1 VDFRLSSLALA
12 TWLSAA
18 IVITSAGLAN
28 PIWASAMCAT
38 FILLARV
45 FIRRFSQ
52 SQIETTT
59 LVAVILLGTLLGSAV
74 AAIRITPL
82 ATGPIAQASQSNSV
96 VSGVATITS
105 DPILTQS
112 KDALDWNN
120 RQLLRVTLR
129 IDSLTVRDK
138 AFNTGSPVMSFIT
151 DPELI
156 SSAQHYIPGQRI
168 EFSGKLSPAPIGKP
182 FAAYLKLLES
192 PDLIQAAPGY
202 QMLAADLRSG
212 LHESLR
218 FSSQAAQGLVP
229 GLALGDSSALQPE
242 LADQMKA
249 AGLTHL
255 IAVSGTN
262 VTLLIVVVL
271 AVLRKFRV
279 NRNWQYLITVISLF
293 AFVILVRP
301 QPSVLR
307 ATVMGLV
314 ALAATYS
321 KSNRSPLPALSVAV
335 ISLVALDPWLAVS
348 YGFAL
353 SVAATAG
360 LILWVNRIQAFLD
373 RTIPKR
379 VPLWIIQTLTVTIA
393 AQFSVFPILVALGS
407 PISLSS
413 IPANMLAVP
422 LAGPAMVLGLLAALV
437 TPFSQVLGILIAWLS
452 GCFAQLIA
460 FVAQTC
466 AAIDW
471 LLIPWPSGKPGIA
484 LALISISGVIQIGVL
499 WRQLSKAQQSQAVS
513 MLLTG
518 IVLIWINPTFTLKQ
532 WPAPNWVMVSCD
544 VGQGDATVIR
554 VGPNEAVVVDVGGDA
569 KAIDRCLNDLHIK
582 RIPVLLLTHFHADH
596 VGGLEGAIGNRE
608 IGQIR
613 VSPLNDPPSTTE
625 FVNDVLRKLNRKS
638 TVMTYPERFVVN
650 GVSVTCIWPSEL
662 ITGQGSDANNASVAL
677 AVEVHGVS
685 ILLAGDIEP
694 PAQDQ
699 IVRNSP
705 AIDFDVI
712 KVAHHGSRY
721 QSSDF
726 AKWANADIAFI
737 SAGKDNDYGHPA
749 PETISLYELTGSQ
762 VFRTDLDGDLAIMVQ
777 DSQIRVAT
785 RQ

>member
-1 VDFRLSSLALA
+1 MDFRLSSLAVA

-38 FILLARV
+38 FILVARV
-45 FIRRFSQ
+45 FIRRFSNDDV
-52 SQIETTT
+52 ETKT
-59 LVAVILLGTLLGSAV
+59 LLAMILLGTLLGTGIAV
-74 AAIRITPL
+74 LRILPL

-96 VSGVATITS
+96 VSGIATITS

-112 KDALDWNN
+112 KDDLDWNN
-120 RQLLRVTLR
+120 RRLLRITMR
-129 IDSLTVRDK
+129 IDSLTARGET
-138 AFNTGSPVMSFIT
+138 FNVGSPVMSFIS
-151 DPELI
+151 DPDLI
-156 SSAQHYIPGQRI
+156 SVVEQYIPGQRF
-168 EFSGKLSPAPIGKP
+168 EFSGKLMPAPIGKP
-182 FAAYLKLLES
+182 FGGYLKLLEPPVLVQS
-192 PDLIQAAPGY
+192 APRY
-202 QMLAADLRSG
+202 QVLATNLRAG

-218 FSSQAAQGLVP
+218 FSSDAAQGLVP
-229 GLALGDSSALQPE
+229 GLALGDSSALKPE

-271 AVLRKFRV
+271 AVLRGFRV
-279 NRNWQYLITVISLF
+279 NRNWQYLVTVFALL
-293 AFVILVRP
+293 AFVVLVRP

-321 KSNRSPLPALSVAV
+321 KSNRSPVPALSVAV
-335 ISLVALDPWLAVS
+335 IALVALDPWLAVS

-360 LILWVNRIQAFLD
+360 LILWVNRIRTFLD

-379 VPLWIIQTLTVTIA
+379 VPLWTIQILTVTIA

-437 TPFSQVLGILIAWLS
+437 SPISQALATAIAWVA
-452 GCFAQLIA
+452 GCFAHLIA
-460 FVAQTC
+460 IVAQYSS
-466 AAIDW
+466 AIDW
-471 LLIPWPSGKPGIA
+471 LVVPWPSGNLGIA
-484 LALISISGVIQIGVL
+484 FALLAVAGVVRVGL
-499 WRQLSKAQQSQAVS
+499 AWRQLSAVEQSQCASVVLA
-513 MLLTG
+513 LLA
-518 IVLIWINPTFTLKQ
+518 LLWINPSLNLKQ
-532 WPAPNWVMVSCD
+532 WPVPNWVMVSCD

-554 VGPNEAVVVDVGGDA
+554 VGRNEAVVVDVGGDA
-569 KAIDRCLNDLHIK
+569 EAIDRCLNDLHIK

-608 IGQIR
+608 VGQIR
-613 VSPLNDPPSTTE
+613 VSPLNDPPGTTD
-625 FVNDVLRKLNRKS
+625 FVNDVLERLDRES
-638 TVMTYPERFVVN
+638 TVMTYPERFVIN
-650 GVSVTCIWPSEL
+650 SVSFTCIWPSEIIL
-662 ITGQGSDANNASVAL
+662 GQGSDANNSSVAI
-677 AVEVHGVS
+677 AVDVAGTS

-694 PAQDQ
+694 PAQDK
-699 IVRNSP
+699 IARDLP
-705 AIDFDVI
+705 AMDFDVI

-721 QSSDF
+721 QSNDF
-726 AKWANADIAFI
+726 ANWVNAEVAVI
-737 SAGKDNDYGHPA
+737 SVGKDNDYGHPA

-762 VFRTDLDGDLAIMVQ
+762 VFRTDLGGDLAVLIQ

-785 RQ
+785 RR

>member
-1 VDFRLSSLALA
+1 
-12 TWLSAA
+12 
-18 IVITSAGLAN
+18 
-28 PIWASAMCAT
+28 M
-38 FILLARV
+38 
-45 FIRRFSQ
+45 
-52 SQIETTT
+52 
-59 LVAVILLGTLLGSAV
+59 ILLGTILGGAI
-74 AAIRITPL
+74 AAIRIVPL
-82 ATGPIAQASQSNSV
+82 VTGPIAQASQSNSV
-96 VSGVATITS
+96 VSGIATIAS
-105 DPILTQS
+105 DPIVTHS
-112 KDALDWNN
+112 KETLDWND
-120 RQLLRVTLR
+120 RKLLRISLR
-129 IDSLTVRDK
+129 IDSVTARGQT
-138 AFNTGSPVMSFIT
+138 FNVGSPVLSFIS

-156 SSAQHYIPGQRI
+156 SIAQRYIPGQRI
-168 EFSGKLSPAPIGKP
+168 EFSAKLSAAPVGKP
-182 FAAYLKLLES
+182 FAAYIKLLE
-192 PDLIQAAPGY
+192 PPVLIESAPRY
-202 QMLAADLRSG
+202 QMLASQLRAG

-218 FSSQAAQGLVP
+218 LSPESAKGLVP
-229 GLALGDSSALQPE
+229 GLALGDSAALQPE
-242 LADQMKA
+242 LAEQMKA

-279 NRNWQYLITVISLF
+279 NRNWQYLITVFALL
-293 AFVILVRP
+293 AFVVLVRP

-321 KSNRSPLPALSVAV
+321 KSNRSPVPALSVA
-335 ISLVALDPWLAVS
+335 IIALVAMDPWLAVS

-360 LILWVNRIQAFLD
+360 LILWVNRIQTFLD
-373 RTIPKR
+373 RTVPKR

-437 TPFSQVLGILIAWLS
+437 TPFSQPLGTLIAWLA

-460 FVAQTC
+460 MVAQFC
-466 AAIDW
+466 AAIEW
-471 LLIPWPSGKPGIA
+471 LRIPWPSGKLGIA
-484 LALISISGVIQIGVL
+484 LALVSISGVIRIGIL

-513 MLLTG
+513 TLMTALVFLW
-518 IVLIWINPTFTLKQ
+518 LNPTFDLKQ
-532 WPAPNWVMVSCD
+532 WPVPNWVMVSCD

-554 VGPNEAVVVDVGGDA
+554 VGRNEAVVVDVGGDPN
-569 KAIDRCLNDLHIK
+569 AIDSCLKDLGIK

-613 VSPLNDPPSTTE
+613 VSPLNDPPNTTK
-625 FVNDVLRKLNRKS
+625 FVQGVLTRLNMNA

-650 GVSVTCIWPSEL
+650 GVSFTCIWPSEL
-662 ITGQGSDANNASVAL
+662 IMGQGSDANNASVAL
-677 AVEVHGVS
+677 AVEVDGIS

-694 PAQDQ
+694 PAQEKIARDL
-699 IVRNSP
+699 P

-726 AKWANADIAFI
+726 ASWANAEVAFI

-749 PETISLYELTGSQ
+749 PETISLYELNGSQ
-762 VFRTDLDGDLAIMVQ
+762 VFRTDLEGDLAITVQ

-785 RQ
+785 RR

>member
-1 VDFRLSSLALA
+1 MDFRLSSLAVA

-18 IVITSAGLAN
+18 IVITSVGLAN
-28 PIWASAMCAT
+28 PVWVSAMCAI
-38 FILLARV
+38 FILVARV
-45 FIRRFSQ
+45 FVRRFSNNE
-52 SQIETTT
+52 IETKT
-59 LVAVILLGTLLGSAV
+59 LVAMILLGALLGT
-74 AAIRITPL
+74 AIAILRILPL
-82 ATGPIAQASQSNSV
+82 ATGPIAQASQSDSV
-96 VSGVATITS
+96 VSGIATITS

-112 KDALDWNN
+112 NDDLDWNN
-120 RQLLRVTLR
+120 RRLLRITMR
-129 IDSLTVRDK
+129 IDSLTARGK
-138 AFNTGSPVMSFIT
+138 TFNVGSPVMSFIS

-156 SSAQHYIPGQRI
+156 SIVEHYIPGQQF

-182 FAAYLKLLES
+182 FAGYLKLLEPPVLVQS
-192 PDLIQAAPGY
+192 APRY
-202 QMLAADLRSG
+202 QQVATNLRSG

-218 FSSQAAQGLVP
+218 FSSESAQGLVP
-229 GLALGDSSALQPE
+229 GLALGDSSALKPE
-242 LADQMKA
+242 LAEQMKA

-271 AVLRKFRV
+271 AVLRGFRV
-279 NRNWQYLITVISLF
+279 NRNWQYLLTVVALL
-293 AFVILVRP
+293 AFVVLVRP

-321 KSNRSPLPALSVAV
+321 KSNRSPVPALSVAV
-335 ISLVALDPWLAVS
+335 ITLVALDPWLAVS

-360 LILWVNRIQAFLD
+360 LILWVNRIQTFLD

-379 VPLWIIQTLTVTIA
+379 VPLWIIQILTVTVA

-422 LAGPAMVLGLLAALV
+422 LAGPAMVLGLLSALV
-437 TPFSQVLGILIAWLS
+437 TPISQLLGTAIAWVA
-452 GCFAQLIA
+452 GCFAHLIA
-460 FVAQTC
+460 IVAQFSS
-466 AAIDW
+466 AIDW
-471 LLIPWPSGKPGIA
+471 LVIPWPAGKFGIA
-484 LALISISGVIQIGVL
+484 LALLSVSGVVQVGLVWPRL
-499 WRQLSKAQQSQAVS
+499 TAMQQSQSAS
-513 MLLTG
+513 
-518 IVLIWINPTFTLKQ
+518 IVLAALVLLWINPSFTLKQ
-532 WPAPNWVMVSCD
+532 WPVPNWVMVSCD

-554 VGPNEAVVVDVGGDA
+554 VGRNKAVVVDVGGDA
-569 KAIDRCLNDLHIK
+569 KAVDRCLSDLHIK

-608 IGQIR
+608 VGQIR

-625 FVNDVLRKLNRKS
+625 FVNDVLARLNQKS
-638 TVMTYPERFVVN
+638 TIMTYPERFVIN
-650 GVSVTCIWPSEL
+650 GVSFTCIWPSEL
-662 ITGQGSDANNASVAL
+662 ILGQGSDANNASVAI
-677 AVEVHGVS
+677 AVEVNGIS

-694 PAQDQ
+694 PAQDK
-699 IVRNSP
+699 IVRDLP
-705 AIDFDVI
+705 ATDFDVI

-726 AKWANADIAFI
+726 ASWANAEVAFI
-737 SAGKDNDYGHPA
+737 SVGKDNDYGHPA

-762 VFRTDLDGDLAIMVQ
+762 VFRTDLGGDLAVSIQ

-785 RQ
+785 RR

>member
-1 VDFRLSSLALA
+1 MWV
-12 TWLSAA
+12 
-18 IVITSAGLAN
+18 
-28 PIWASAMCAT
+28 SAMCAS
-38 FILLARV
+38 FLLLARV

-52 SQIETTT
+52 SQIETKT
-59 LVAVILLGTLLGSAV
+59 LLAMILLGTLLGGSIAV
-74 AAIRITPL
+74 IRILPL
-82 ATGPIAQASQSNSV
+82 VSGPIAVASQSNSV
-96 VSGVATITS
+96 ISGIATITS
-105 DPILTQS
+105 DPMITQS
-112 KDALDWNN
+112 KEALNWNN
-120 RQLLRVTLR
+120 RKLLRIALQ
-129 IDSLTVRDK
+129 IDSVTTRGQT
-138 AFNTGSPVMSFIT
+138 FNVGSPVLSFIS

-156 SSAQHYIPGQRI
+156 SVAEDYIPGQRI
-168 EFSGKLSPAPIGKP
+168 KFSAKLSAAPIGKP
-182 FAAYLKLLES
+182 FAGYLNFLE
-192 PDLIQAAPGY
+192 PPELIESAPRY
-202 QMLAADLRSG
+202 QMLASQLRSG

-218 FSSQAAQGLVP
+218 LSPESAKGLVP

-242 LADQMKA
+242 LAEQMKA

-279 NRNWQYLITVISLF
+279 NRNWQYLITVFALL
-293 AFVILVRP
+293 AFVVLVRP

-321 KSNRSPLPALSVAV
+321 KSNRSPVPALSVA
-335 ISLVALDPWLAVS
+335 IIALVAMDPWLAVS

-437 TPFSQVLGILIAWLS
+437 TPFSQVLGTLIAWLA

-460 FVAQTC
+460 LVAQFS
-466 AAIDW
+466 AAAEW
-471 LLIPWPSGKPGIA
+471 LRIPWPSGELGIA
-484 LALISISGVIQIGVL
+484 LALICVSGVIQVGIV
-499 WRQLSKAQQSQAVS
+499 WRQLSKAQQSQALSILITAVV
-513 MLLTG
+513 LL
-518 IVLIWINPTFTLKQ
+518 WINPSLTFKQ
-532 WPAPNWVMVSCD
+532 WPVPNWVMVSCD

-554 VGPNEAVVVDVGGDA
+554 VGPNEAVVVDVGGDSA
-569 KAIDRCLNDLHIK
+569 AIDGCLNDLGIK

-596 VGGLEGAIGNRE
+596 VGGLEGAIGNRA

-613 VSPLNDPPSTTE
+613 VSPLNDPPITTK
-625 FVNDVLRKLNRKS
+625 FVQGVLNRMNLNA

-650 GVSVTCIWPSEL
+650 GVSFTCIWPSEL

-677 AVEVHGVS
+677 AVEVNGIS

-694 PAQDQ
+694 PAQEKIARDL
-699 IVRNSP
+699 P

-726 AKWANADIAFI
+726 ASWANAEVAFI

-762 VFRTDLDGDLAIMVQ
+762 VFRTDLQGDLAITAQ
-777 DSQIRVAT
+777 DSQIWVAT
-785 RQ
+785 RR

>member
-1 VDFRLSSLALA
+1 
-12 TWLSAA
+12 
-18 IVITSAGLAN
+18 
-28 PIWASAMCAT
+28 
-38 FILLARV
+38 V

-52 SQIETTT
+52 SQIEART
-59 LVAVILLGTLLGSAV
+59 LVAMILLGTLLGSAI
-74 AAIRITPL
+74 AAIRIVPL
-82 ATGPIAQASQSNSV
+82 VTGPIAQASQSNSV
-96 VSGVATITS
+96 VSGIATIAS
-105 DPILTQS
+105 DPIVTHS
-112 KDALDWNN
+112 KETLDWND
-120 RQLLRVTLR
+120 RKLLRISLR
-129 IDSLTVRDK
+129 IDSVTARGQT
-138 AFNTGSPVMSFIT
+138 FNVGSPVLSFIS

-156 SSAQHYIPGQRI
+156 SIVQRYIPGQRI
-168 EFSGKLSPAPIGKP
+168 EFSAKLSGAPVGKP
-182 FAAYLKLLES
+182 FAAYIKLLEA
-192 PDLIQAAPGY
+192 PVLIESAPRY
-202 QMLAADLRSG
+202 QMLASQLRAG

-218 FSSQAAQGLVP
+218 LSPESAKGLVP

-242 LADQMKA
+242 LAEQMKA

-279 NRNWQYLITVISLF
+279 NRNWQYLITVFALL
-293 AFVILVRP
+293 AFVVLVRP

-321 KSNRSPLPALSVAV
+321 KSNRSPVPALSVA
-335 ISLVALDPWLAVS
+335 IIALVAMDPWLAVS

-360 LILWVNRIQAFLD
+360 LILWVNRIQTFLD
-373 RTIPKR
+373 RTVPKR

-437 TPFSQVLGILIAWLS
+437 TPFSQPLGTLIAWLA

-460 FVAQTC
+460 MVAQFC
-466 AAIDW
+466 AAIEW
-471 LLIPWPSGKPGIA
+471 LRIPWPSGKLGIA
-484 LALISISGVIQIGVL
+484 LALISISGVIQIGIL

-513 MLLTG
+513 TLMTALVFLW
-518 IVLIWINPTFTLKQ
+518 LNPTFDLRQ
-532 WPAPNWVMVSCD
+532 WPVPNWVMVSCD

-554 VGPNEAVVVDVGGDA
+554 VGRNEAVVVDVGGDS
-569 KAIDRCLNDLHIK
+569 KAIDSCLKDLGIK

-613 VSPLNDPPSTTE
+613 VSPLNDPPNTTK
-625 FVNDVLRKLNRKS
+625 FVQGVLTRLNMNA

-650 GVSVTCIWPSEL
+650 GVSFTCIWPSEL
-662 ITGQGSDANNASVAL
+662 IMGQGSDANNASVAL
-677 AVEVHGVS
+677 AVEVDGVS

-694 PAQDQ
+694 PAQEKIASDL
-699 IVRNSP
+699 P

-726 AKWANADIAFI
+726 ASWANAEVAFI
-737 SAGKDNDYGHPA
+737 SVGKDNDYGHPA

-762 VFRTDLDGDLAIMVQ
+762 VFRTDLRGDLAITVQ

-785 RQ
+785 RR

>member
-12 TWLSAA
+12 TWLSSA
-18 IVITSAGLAN
+18 IVITSVGLAN
-28 PIWASAMCAT
+28 PVWVSAMWAS

-52 SQIETTT
+52 SHIETKT
-59 LVAVILLGTLLGSAV
+59 LVTMILLGVFLGTGV
-74 AAIRITPL
+74 AALRILPL
-82 ATGPIAQASQSNSV
+82 VTGPIAQASQANSV
-96 VSGVATITS
+96 ISGIATITS
-105 DPILTQS
+105 DPIVTQT
-112 KDALDWNN
+112 KGALDWNN
-120 RQLLRVTLR
+120 QKLLRISLR
-129 IDSLTVRDK
+129 LDALTIRGESFKV
-138 AFNTGSPVMSFIT
+138 GSPVMSFIT
-151 DPELI
+151 DPEI
-156 SSAQHYIPGQRI
+156 FATAEDFIPGQQF
-168 EFSGKLSPAPIGKP
+168 EFTGKLSSAPVGKP
-182 FAAYLKLLES
+182 FAAYLKFLTPPVLVES
-192 PDLIQAAPGY
+192 APKY
-202 QMLAADLRSG
+202 QVLASDLRAG
-212 LHESLR
+212 LHDSLR
-218 FSSQAAQGLVP
+218 FSSDAAKGLVP
-229 GLALGDSSALQPE
+229 GLALGDSSALKPE
-242 LADQMKA
+242 LAEQMMA

-271 AVLRKFRV
+271 AVLRSFRV
-279 NRNWQYLITVISLF
+279 NRNWQYFAAVVALL
-293 AFVILVRP
+293 AFVVLVRP
-301 QPSVLR
+301 EPSVLR

-321 KSNRSPLPALSVAV
+321 KSNRSPVPALSVA
-335 ISLVALDPWLAVS
+335 IIALVAMDPWLGVS

-360 LILWVNRIQAFLD
+360 LILWVNRIQAFLE

-379 VPLWIIQTLTVTIA
+379 VPLWIIQILTVTTA

-413 IPANMLAVP
+413 IPANMFAVP

-437 TPFSQVLGILIAWLS
+437 TPISQAIGAAIAWIA
-452 GCFAQLIA
+452 GCFAHLIA
-460 FVAQTC
+460 LVAQFS

-471 LLIPWPSGKPGIA
+471 LVIPWPSGKLGVT
-484 LALISISGVIQIGVL
+484 LALLAVSGVVQIGLVWRRLSSLQQGQAISILIVTVL
-499 WRQLSKAQQSQAVS
+499 
-513 MLLTG
+513 LL
-518 IVLIWINPTFTLKQ
+518 WIHPSLTLKQ

-554 VGPNEAVVVDVGGDA
+554 VGRNEAVVVDVGGDA
-569 KAIDRCLNDLHIK
+569 KAIDRCLSDLHIK

-596 VGGLEGAIGNRE
+596 VGGLEGAINNRE
-608 IGQIR
+608 VGQIR
-613 VSPLNDPPSTTE
+613 VSPLNDPPSTTQ
-625 FVNDVLRKLNRKS
+625 FVNAVLTRMNRES
-638 TVMTYPERFVVN
+638 SVITYPERFVIN
-650 GVSVTCIWPSEL
+650 GASFTCIWPSEL
-662 ITGQGSDANNASVAL
+662 ILGQGSDANNASVAL
-677 AVEVHGVS
+677 AVEVHGVW

-726 AKWANADIAFI
+726 ASWANAEVAFI

-749 PETISLYELTGSQ
+749 PETISLYKLTGSR
-762 VFRTDLDGDLAIMVQ
+762 VFRTDLQGDLAITVQ

-785 RQ
+785 RR

>member
-1 VDFRLSSLALA
+1 MDFRLSSLAVA

-38 FILLARV
+38 FILVARV
-45 FIRRFSQ
+45 FIRRFS
-52 SQIETTT
+52 SNEIETKT
-59 LVAVILLGTLLGSAV
+59 LLAMILLGTLLGT
-74 AAIRITPL
+74 AIATLRILPL

-96 VSGVATITS
+96 VSGIATITS
-105 DPILTQS
+105 DPIVTQS
-112 KDALDWNN
+112 KDDLDWNN
-120 RQLLRVTLR
+120 RRLLRISLR
-129 IDSLTVRDK
+129 IDSLTTRGK
-138 AFNTGSPVMSFIT
+138 TFNVGSPVMSFIT

-156 SSAQHYIPGQRI
+156 AIAEHYIPGQRF
-168 EFSGKLSPAPIGKP
+168 EFSGKLSSAPIGKP
-182 FAAYLKLLES
+182 FAGYLKLLEPPVLVQS
-192 PDLIQAAPGY
+192 APRY
-202 QMLAADLRSG
+202 QELASNLRSG

-218 FSSQAAQGLVP
+218 FSSDAAQGLVP
-229 GLALGDSSALQPE
+229 GLALGDSSALKPE

-271 AVLRKFRV
+271 AILRGFRV
-279 NRNWQYLITVISLF
+279 NRNWQYLVTVIALL
-293 AFVILVRP
+293 AFVVLVRP

-321 KSNRSPLPALSVAV
+321 KSNRSPVPALSVA
-335 ISLVALDPWLAVS
+335 IIALVALDPWLAVS

-360 LILWVNRIQAFLD
+360 LILWVNRIQTFLD
-373 RTIPKR
+373 RTVPKQ
-379 VPLWIIQTLTVTIA
+379 VPLWIIQIVTVTMA

-437 TPFSQVLGILIAWLS
+437 SPVSQVLGIAIAWLA
-452 GCFAQLIA
+452 GCFAHLIA
-460 FVAQTC
+460 IVAQFS
-466 AAIDW
+466 AAMDW
-471 LLIPWPSGKPGIA
+471 LVIPWPTGKLGIILALLAVSGVVQVGLVWRRLTTRQQSQSVSIVLTA
-484 LALISISGVIQIGVL
+484 LALL
-499 WRQLSKAQQSQAVS
+499 
-513 MLLTG
+513 
-518 IVLIWINPTFTLKQ
+518 WINPIFTLKQ
-532 WPAPNWVMVSCD
+532 WPVPNWVMVSCD

-554 VGPNEAVVVDVGGDA
+554 VGRNEAVVVDVGGNA
-569 KAIDRCLNDLHIK
+569 EAIDRCLSDLHIK

-613 VSPLNDPPSTTE
+613 VSPLNEPPSTTE
-625 FVNDVLRKLNRKS
+625 FINDVLERLNQKS
-638 TVMTYPERFVVN
+638 TVMTYPERFVIN
-650 GVSVTCIWPSEL
+650 GVSFTCIWPSEL
-662 ITGQGSDANNASVAL
+662 ILGQGSDANNASVAL
-677 AVEVHGVS
+677 AVEVAGVA

-694 PAQDQ
+694 PAQDK
-699 IVRNSP
+699 IVRDLP
-705 AIDFDVI
+705 EIDFDVI

-726 AKWANADIAFI
+726 ASWANAEVAFI
-737 SAGKDNDYGHPA
+737 SVGKDNDYGHPA

-762 VFRTDLDGDLAIMVQ
+762 VFRTDLGGDLAVSIQ

-785 RQ
+785 RR

>member
-1 VDFRLSSLALA
+1 MDFRLSSLAVA
-12 TWLSAA
+12 TWLATV
-18 IVITSAGLAN
+18 IVITSVGLAN
-28 PIWASAMCAT
+28 PVWASAMCSAFLLAAVT
-38 FILLARV
+38 FIRH
-45 FIRRFSQ
+45 FSQ
-52 SQIETTT
+52 NQIERKT
-59 LVAVILLGTLLGSAV
+59 LLLMILLGVSLGTSISI
-74 AAIRITPL
+74 IRILPL
-82 ATGPIAQASQSNSV
+82 ATGPIAQASESNSV
-96 VSGVATITS
+96 ISGIATITS
-105 DPILTQS
+105 DPMITQS
-112 KDALDWNN
+112 KETLGWNN
-120 RQLLRVTLR
+120 QKLLRISLR
-129 IDSLTVRDK
+129 IDSVITRGQSFEVS
-138 AFNTGSPVMSFIT
+138 SPVLAFISE
-151 DPELI
+151 PELI
-156 SSAQHYIPGQRI
+156 SVTEQYIPGQRI
-168 EFSGKLSPAPIGKP
+168 SFSAKLSPAPIGKP
-182 FAAYLKLLES
+182 FAGYLRLLEPPVFVES
-192 PDLIQAAPGY
+192 APRY
-202 QMLAADLRSG
+202 QMLASQLRAG
-212 LHESLR
+212 LHKSLR
-218 FSSQAAQGLVP
+218 FSPDSAQGLVP

-242 LADQMKA
+242 LAEQMKA

-279 NRNWQYLITVISLF
+279 SRNWQYFATVIALL
-293 AFVILVRP
+293 AFVVLVRP

-321 KSNRSPLPALSVAV
+321 KSNRSPVPAISVAV
-335 ISLVALDPWLAVS
+335 IALVAMDPWLAVS

-393 AQFSVFPILVALGS
+393 AQFAVFPILVALGS

-437 TPFSQVLGILIAWLS
+437 TPFSQALGTVIAWLA

-460 FVAQTC
+460 VIAQSC

-471 LLIPWPSGKPGIA
+471 LTIPWPTGKFGIA
-484 LALISISGVIQIGVL
+484 LALLAVSGGVQIGL
-499 WRQLSKAQQSQAVS
+499 TWRRISAIRQSQAITLVLTALV
-513 MLLTG
+513 LLWT
-518 IVLIWINPTFTLKQ
+518 NPTFNLKP
-532 WPAPNWVMVSCD
+532 WPVPNWVMVSCD

-554 VGPNEAVVVDVGGDA
+554 VGRNEAVVVDVGGDP
-569 KAIDRCLNDLHIK
+569 KAIDKCLSDLHIK

-596 VGGLEGAIGNRE
+596 VGGLAGAIGSRE
-608 IGQIR
+608 VGEIR
-613 VSPLNDPPSTTE
+613 VSPLNDPPNTTE
-625 FVNDVLRKLNRKS
+625 FVQGVLSSLNLKS
-638 TVMTYPERFVVN
+638 VVLTYPEKFVIN
-650 GVSVTCIWPSEL
+650 GVSFTCIWPSEL
-662 ITGQGSDANNASVAL
+662 IMGQGSDANNASVAM
-677 AVEVHGVS
+677 AVQVNGVS
-685 ILLAGDIEP
+685 ILLTGDIEP
-694 PAQDQ
+694 PAQDK
-699 IVRNSP
+699 IVRDLP
-705 AIDFDVI
+705 EIDFDVI

-726 AKWANADIAFI
+726 ANWANAEVAVI
-737 SAGKDNDYGHPA
+737 SVGKDNDYGHPA

-762 VFRTDLDGDLAIMVQ
+762 VFRTDLGGDLAISVQ

-785 RQ
+785 RR

>member
-1 VDFRLSSLALA
+1 MDFRLSSLALA
-12 TWLSAA
+12 TWLSSA
-18 IVITSAGLAN
+18 IVITSVGLAN
-28 PIWASAMCAT
+28 PVWVSAMCT
-38 FILLARV
+38 SFILLARV

-52 SQIETTT
+52 SQIETRT
-59 LVAVILLGTLLGSAV
+59 LVAMILLGTLLGSAI
-74 AAIRITPL
+74 AAIRIAPL
-82 ATGPIAQASQSNSV
+82 VTGPIAQASQSNSV
-96 VSGVATITS
+96 VSGIATITS
-105 DPILTQS
+105 DPIATHS
-112 KDALDWNN
+112 KEALDWND
-120 RQLLRVTLR
+120 RKLLRISLR
-129 IDSLTVRDK
+129 IDSVTARGQT
-138 AFNTGSPVMSFIT
+138 FNVGSPVLAFIS

-156 SSAQHYIPGQRI
+156 SVSENYIPGQRI
-168 EFSGKLSPAPIGKP
+168 RFLAKLSPAPVGKP
-182 FAAYLKLLES
+182 FAGYIRLLEKPVVIES
-192 PDLIQAAPGY
+192 APQY
-202 QMLAADLRSG
+202 QMLASQLRAG

-218 FSSQAAQGLVP
+218 LSPESAKGLVP

-242 LADQMKA
+242 LAEQMKA

-279 NRNWQYLITVISLF
+279 NRNWQYLITVFALL
-293 AFVILVRP
+293 AFVVLVRP

-321 KSNRSPLPALSVAV
+321 KSNRSPVPALSIA
-335 ISLVALDPWLAVS
+335 IIALVAMDPWLAVS

-360 LILWVNRIQAFLD
+360 LILWVNRIQIFLD
-373 RTIPKR
+373 RTVPKR

-437 TPFSQVLGILIAWLS
+437 TPFSQILGTLIAWLA

-460 FVAQTC
+460 VVAQSC

-471 LLIPWPSGKPGIA
+471 LVIPWPSGKLGIA
-484 LALISISGVIQIGVL
+484 LALICVSGVIQIGAL
-499 WRQLSKAQQSQAVS
+499 WRRLSKAQHSQALS
-513 MLLTG
+513 ILLTAV
-518 IVLIWINPTFTLKQ
+518 VLLWINPTFTLKQ
-532 WPAPNWVMVSCD
+532 WPVPNWVMVSCD

-554 VGPNEAVVVDVGGDA
+554 VGRNEAVVVDVGADA
-569 KAIDRCLNDLHIK
+569 KAIDGCLKDLGIK

-613 VSPLNDPPSTTE
+613 VSPLNDPPNTTK
-625 FVNDVLRKLNRKS
+625 FVQGVLSRMNMNAS
-638 TVMTYPERFVVN
+638 VMTYPERFVVN
-650 GVSVTCIWPSEL
+650 GVSFTCIWPSEL

-677 AVEVHGVS
+677 AVEVNGIS

-699 IVRNSP
+699 IVRDSP
-705 AIDFDVI
+705 VINFDVI

-726 AKWANADIAFI
+726 ASWADAEVAFI
-737 SAGKDNDYGHPA
+737 SVGKDNDYGHPA
-749 PETISLYELTGSQ
+749 PETISLYELNGSQ
-762 VFRTDLDGDLAIMVQ
+762 VFRTDLQGDLAIMVQ
-777 DSQIRVAT
+777 DSRIRVAT
-785 RQ
+785 RR

>member
-1 VDFRLSSLALA
+1 
-12 TWLSAA
+12 
-18 IVITSAGLAN
+18 
-28 PIWASAMCAT
+28 MCTT
-38 FILLARV
+38 FILVARV

-52 SQIETTT
+52 SQIETKT
-59 LVAVILLGTLLGSAV
+59 LFAMILLGTLLGGSIAV
-74 AAIRITPL
+74 IRILPL
-82 ATGPIAQASQSNSV
+82 VSGPVVEASQSNSV
-96 VSGVATITS
+96 ISGIATITS
-105 DPILTQS
+105 DPMITQS
-112 KDALDWNN
+112 KEALDWNN
-120 RQLLRVTLR
+120 RKLLRISLR
-129 IDSLTVRDK
+129 IDSVTTRGQ
-138 AFNTGSPVMSFIT
+138 AFNVGSPVLSFIS

-156 SSAQHYIPGQRI
+156 SVAEDFIPGQRI
-168 EFSGKLSPAPIGKP
+168 QFSAKLSAAPAGRPVAG
-182 FAAYLKLLES
+182 YLKLLEPPVLVQS
-192 PDLIQAAPGY
+192 APRY
-202 QMLAADLRSG
+202 QVLAAHLRGG

-218 FSSQAAQGLVP
+218 FSSDAAKGLVP

-242 LADQMKA
+242 LAEQMKA

-271 AVLRKFRV
+271 AVLRRFRV
-279 NRNWQYLITVISLF
+279 NRNWQYLITVFALL
-293 AFVILVRP
+293 AFVVLVRP

-314 ALAATYS
+314 VLAATYS
-321 KSNRSPLPALSVAV
+321 KSNRSPVPALSLA
-335 ISLVALDPWLAVS
+335 IIALVAMDPWLAVS

-360 LILWVNRIQAFLD
+360 LILWVNRIQTFLD

-379 VPLWIIQTLTVTIA
+379 VPLWIIQILTVTTA

-413 IPANMLAVP
+413 VPANMIAVP

-437 TPFSQVLGILIAWLS
+437 TPLSQAIGTAIAWLA
-452 GCFAQLIA
+452 GCFAHLIA
-460 FVAQTC
+460 LVAQFS
-466 AAIDW
+466 AAISW
-471 LLIPWPSGKPGIA
+471 LVIPWPSGKLGIA
-484 LALISISGVIQIGVL
+484 LAIICVSGVVQIGIF
-499 WRQLSKAQQSQAVS
+499 WRRLTNELQSQAVS
-513 MLLTG
+513 ILVAAAALLWFSPS
-518 IVLIWINPTFTLKQ
+518 LTFKQ
-532 WPAPNWVMVSCD
+532 WPVPNWVMVSCD

-554 VGPNEAVVVDVGGDA
+554 VGRNEAVVVDVGGDS
-569 KAIDRCLNDLHIK
+569 KAIDDCLNDLGIK

-613 VSPLNDPPSTTE
+613 VSPLNDPPNTTE
-625 FVNDVLRKLNRKS
+625 FVQAVLTRLNLNA

-650 GVSVTCIWPSEL
+650 GVSFTCIWPSEL
-662 ITGQGSDANNASVAL
+662 IMGQGSDANNASVAL
-677 AVEVHGVS
+677 AVEINGVS

-699 IVRNSP
+699 IVKDLP

-726 AKWANADIAFI
+726 ASWANAEVAFI

-762 VFRTDLDGDLAIMVQ
+762 VFRTDLQGDLAITVQ

-785 RQ
+785 RR

>member
-1 VDFRLSSLALA
+1 MDFRLSSLAVA

-18 IVITSAGLAN
+18 IVITSVGLAN
-28 PIWASAMCAT
+28 PVWVSAMCAT
-38 FILLARV
+38 FILVARV
-45 FIRRFSQ
+45 FIQKFS
-52 SQIETTT
+52 SDAIETKT
-59 LVAVILLGTLLGSAV
+59 LLAMILLGTLLGTGI
-74 AAIRITPL
+74 AALRILPL
-82 ATGPIAQASQSNSV
+82 TTGPIAQASESNSV
-96 VSGVATITS
+96 VSGIATITS
-105 DPILTQS
+105 DPVVTHS
-112 KDALDWNN
+112 KEALNWND
-120 RQLLRVTLR
+120 RKLLRITLR
-129 IDSLTVRDK
+129 IDTLTARGK
-138 AFNTGSPVMSFIT
+138 TFNVGSPVMSFIT

-156 SSAQHYIPGQRI
+156 AIAENYIPGQRF
-168 EFSGKLSPAPIGKP
+168 EFSGKLSPAPLGKP
-182 FAAYLKLLES
+182 FAGYLKLLE
-192 PDLIQAAPGY
+192 PPVLIQSAPRY
-202 QMLAADLRSG
+202 QMLAANLRSG

-218 FSSQAAQGLVP
+218 FSSDAAQGLVP
-229 GLALGDSSALQPE
+229 GLALGDSSALKPE
-242 LADQMKA
+242 LANQMKA

-271 AVLRKFRV
+271 AVLRGFRV
-279 NRNWQYLITVISLF
+279 NRNWQYFATVIALL
-293 AFVILVRP
+293 AFVVLVRP

-321 KSNRSPLPALSVAV
+321 KSNRSPVPALSVAV
-335 ISLVALDPWLAVS
+335 IGLVALDPWLAVS

-360 LILWVNRIQAFLD
+360 LILWVNRIQTFLD

-437 TPFSQVLGILIAWLS
+437 TPLSQVLGTAIAWVA
-452 GCFAQLIA
+452 GCFAHLIA
-460 FVAQTC
+460 IVAQFSS
-466 AAIDW
+466 AIDW
-471 LLIPWPSGKPGIA
+471 LVIPWPAGKFGIA
-484 LALISISGVIQIGVL
+484 LALLSVSGGVQVGL
-499 WRQLSKAQQSQAVS
+499 AWRRLTAMQQSQSVS
-513 MLLTG
+513 
-518 IVLIWINPTFTLKQ
+518 IVLAALVLLWINPLFTLKQ
-532 WPAPNWVMVSCD
+532 WPVPNWVMVSCD

-554 VGPNEAVVVDVGGDA
+554 VGRNEAVVVDVGGDA
-569 KAIDRCLNDLHIK
+569 KAIDRCLSDLHIK

-608 IGQIR
+608 VGQIR

-625 FVNDVLRKLNRKS
+625 FVTDVLARLNQKS
-638 TVMTYPERFVVN
+638 TVMTYPERFVIN
-650 GVSVTCIWPSEL
+650 SVSFTCIWPSEL
-662 ITGQGSDANNASVAL
+662 ILGQGSDANNASVAI
-677 AVEVHGVS
+677 AVEVSGIS

-694 PAQDQ
+694 PVQEKIFRDL
-699 IVRNSP
+699 P

-721 QSSDF
+721 QSSNF
-726 AKWANADIAFI
+726 ASWANVEVAFI
-737 SAGKDNDYGHPA
+737 SVGKDNDYGHPA

-762 VFRTDLDGDLAIMVQ
+762 VFRTDLGGDLAVSIQ
-777 DSQIRVAT
+777 DTQIRVAT
-785 RQ
+785 RR